1 MDQLLVGLI
10 KSDTEEK
17 MKSLLMREKFA
28 PAGANNHKE
37 GDVMK
42 MLAVCWDAILQG
54 MTRCE
59 TEYCKEV
66 YLCWAKN
73 NIQAFQTF
81 FDESKI
87 DVSLIS
93 NL

>member
-10 KSDTEEK
+10 KSEQEEK
-17 MKSLLMREKFA
+17 VKTLFIKKKFA
-28 PAGANNHKE
+28 PAGAQNPKE

-54 MTRCE
+54 MTICE
-59 TEYCKEV
+59 TENCKEV

-73 NIQAFQTF
+73 NIQVFRAF

-87 DVSLIS
+87 DV
-93 NL
+93 N